1 MGDEPISPKKNWPV
15 RKNPVATTISFPEND
30 DYIMKPFIAPAT
42 LILIVGLCIA
52 GCTTTT
58 QDLGSSEQSI
68 APTSS
73 SSGSSPGTS
82 PGSPPDSSSGSSL
95 TPSSTAPS
103 DTAPGFP
110 DAGPEV
116 TPLSTPLKFR
126 KGDII
131 GDATTDTAGWIV
143 LDTNPAA
150 KEYKVDL
157 IYRNDDGSWGWR
169 EFPVEEWTPQVYL
182 EEGSSIVIATMN
194 PANIRSNYPNEDA
207 WMAGQGQ
214 QLTNDTPQ

>member
-1 MGDEPISPKKNWPV
+1 
-15 RKNPVATTISFPEND
+15 
-30 DYIMKPFIAPAT
+30 MKPFIAPVI
-42 LILIVGLCIA
+42 LLIVGLCIA

-58 QDLGSSEQSI
+58 QDLGSSDQSI
-68 APTSS
+68 APTSA
-73 SSGSSPGTS
+73 SPGTS
-82 PGSPPDSSSGSSL
+82 PGSPADLSSGSSL

-116 TPLSTPLKFR
+116 SPLSPPLKFWT
-126 KGDII
+126 GDII